1 MHWLLLLGSLFP
13 RWSSRG
19 FCCAGLL
26 PCQHCLSAFLFLNVH
41 FIYLFGRQQK
51 REKEDFSPLVHPG
64 LQVARAAAGMWVLNL
79 ASCMDSRNLISWA
92 SAVSFCT
99 GWELESGSEASK
111 PTWAFQC
118 VWQASRSV
126 SSPLDY
132 PLTPLSSL
140 KIHLAGWPGERIP
153 RVWTV

>member
-79 ASCMDSRNLISWA
+79 ASCVDSRNLISWA
-92 SAVSFCT
+92 SAVSA
-99 GWELESGSEASK
+99 LAGSWNQEVK
-111 PTWAFQC
+111 PVSQPGPSSVGGRLPDQC
-118 VWQASRSV
+118 HHHWTTL
-126 SSPLDY
+126 SPHF
-132 PLTPLSSL
+132 PSL